1 MHYLAW
7 LLKSGDAKNPDLAT
21 KGNIRDFT
29 DLLHLVIL
37 NNLEN
42 TNAEIISNNISQKER
57 LVNLN
62 ESARTQMRVLKDNK
76 GIKDLEFLQQQVNN
90 GEQIL
95 IDNK

>member
-1 MHYLAW
+1 M
-7 LLKSGDAKNPDLAT
+7 
-21 KGNIRDFT
+21 
-29 DLLHLVIL
+29 VIL

>member
-1 MHYLAW
+1 MY
-7 LLKSGDAKNPDLAT
+7 PEEAT

-62 ESARTQMRVLKDNK
+62 ESL
-76 GIKDLEFLQQQVNN
+76 
-90 GEQIL
+90 
-95 IDNK
+95 